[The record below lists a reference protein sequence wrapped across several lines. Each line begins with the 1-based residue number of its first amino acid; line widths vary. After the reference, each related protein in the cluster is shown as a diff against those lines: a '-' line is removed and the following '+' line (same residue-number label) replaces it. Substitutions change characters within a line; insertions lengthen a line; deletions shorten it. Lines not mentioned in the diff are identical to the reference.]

1 MLEQFWT
8 ENSTKSRSRNKNK
21 TSNLISTNKLRQS
34 KKHLND
40 NRTEQLITYESTF
53 VQGGY
58 TTFVTV
64 PSGECFANPKRCK
77 NVNNSRQHAARVAL
91 VHCMFGGAKTTNVK
105 TCNSSMKSYAKDN
118 NSSFTTGS
126 DKCQLCGC
134 DCQSKNQRSQRGQK
148 VKRKCSVNSF
158 SSSCH
163 EQSSLLDSTL
173 EDILQNQSVSVEK
186 FVS

>member
-8 ENSTKSRSRNKNK
+8 KNSTKSRSHNKNK

-34 KKHLND
+34 KKRFTD

-91 VHCMFGGAKTTNVK
+91 VHCMFGGAKTPNVK
-105 TCNSSMKSYAKDN
+105 TCNSSKKLLSQPAMQATSETERIQRISVRNRKELKGI
-118 NSSFTTGS
+118 SFR
-126 DKCQLCGC
+126 
-134 DCQSKNQRSQRGQK
+134 N
-148 VKRKCSVNSF
+148 
-158 SSSCH
+158 
-163 EQSSLLDSTL
+163 TL
-173 EDILQNQSVSVEK
+173 VLH
-186 FVS
+186 